1 MIRASGILLLVFF
14 CCIGGFSQDSTMG
27 GGWQGLDSGSVE
39 KYNQLSDEFLGREPR
54 KALDYSNK
62 ALEAAKKLNYKPG
75 MAEALANL
83 GEFYLDQGETNTAL
97 EYFTSYQKI
106 SIELQDSA
114 RLADAYCLIGKVHR
128 QQQMYNTALSF
139 YQEALSI
146 AREHNYTQLLGK
158 CYNQIGGLYYFKG
171 EYKKAS
177 EFFSQS
183 LKYISADENKAEYA
197 AALNNIGVV
206 FKADKQ
212 HRKALVHLKK
222 ALFIMEELGNVRDL
236 SVVLM
241 NIGEIY
247 QVYNDYDLAETY
259 YTRALDA
266 AIQVNAVG
274 RIVESYEYLAG
285 LHAEK
290 ENYEKAYQFKSLYA
304 AYKDTLAES
313 EQRDRLQEISK
324 KLAVER
330 QEKAFSQLVKDKE
343 IELLSKEYKISKL
356 ELLRKNNLFYLSA
369 IISVLLTLLVLVFY
383 NRNNLKRKQNEQLE
397 EQHKRTY
404 IHNRQLQEMNDKLS
418 RSEQELKDLNDT
430 KDKFFSIISHDLRG
444 PLYTL
449 AGFIQIMRKD
459 VSAFSADELNRF
471 SVQMERALQGVT
483 ALLDNLFQWASTQAG
498 LIEFAPTQVKL
509 HQVVEE
515 NTQLLQAT
523 ADLKEIN
530 LENTVADDFKITAD
544 LQMLRLALRNL
555 IANAIKFTE
564 KGGWV
569 KISAQQQENK
579 GVCIHVQDNGIGM
592 QEEDLQ
598 KLFKTK
604 ARYTQRGTE
613 NEKGSGLGLLLC
625 KEFIELHKGRIE
637 VVSKPGQGT
646 TFTIWLPSAP

>member
-1 MIRASGILLLVFF
+1 MIRASGILLLVIF
-14 CCIGGFSQDSTMG
+14 CYISGFSQDSTKG
-27 GGWQGLDSGSVE
+27 SDRQELDSGSVQE
-39 KYNQLSDEFLGREPR
+39 YNQLSKEFLGREPR

-62 ALEAAKKLNYKPG
+62 ALEAAKRLNYKPG

-83 GEFYLDQGETNTAL
+83 GQFYLDRGETNTAL
-97 EYFTSYQKI
+97 EYFTSYRKI

-114 RLADAYCLIGKVHR
+114 RLADAYCLIGMVHR
-128 QQQMYNTALSF
+128 QQQMYNTALKF
-139 YQEALSI
+139 YHDALTI
-146 AREHNYTQLLGK
+146 ARQHNYTRLLAK
-158 CYNQIGGLYYFKG
+158 CYNQLGGLYYFKG
-171 EYKKAS
+171 EYKKAN

-183 LKYISADENKAEYA
+183 LQHISPEENRAEYA
-197 AALNNIGVV
+197 AAINNMGVV

-212 HRKALVHLKK
+212 YRKALIHLKE
-222 ALFIMEELGNVRDL
+222 ALSIMEELRNVRDL

-247 QVYNDYDLAETY
+247 QVYNDYDLAEIY
-259 YTRALDA
+259 YSKALEA

-274 RIVESYEYLAG
+274 RIVESYEYMAG

-290 ENYEKAYQFKSLYA
+290 ENYKRAYKYKSLYA
-304 AYKDTLAES
+304 AYKDTLAQN

-324 KLAVER
+324 KLEVER

-343 IELLSKEYKISKL
+343 IELLNKENKISKL

-383 NRNNLKRKQNEQLE
+383 NGNKLKKKQNEQLE

-404 IHNRQLQEMNDKLS
+404 IHNRQLQEMNTKLS
-418 RSEQELKDLNDT
+418 RSEQELKNLNDT

-483 ALLDNLFQWASTQAG
+483 ALLDNLFQWATTQAG
-498 LIEFAPTQVKL
+498 LIEFAPTQLKL

-515 NTQLLQAT
+515 NTKLLQAT
-523 ADLKEIN
+523 ADLKEISLQN
-530 LENTVADDFKITAD
+530 EVAADFKITAD
-544 LQMLRLALRNL
+544 LQMMRLALRNL

-569 KISAQQQENK
+569 KINAGLAQEE
-579 GVCIHVQDNGIGM
+579 VCISVQDNGIGM
-592 QEEDLQ
+592 LEEDLQ
-598 KLFKTK
+598 KLFQTK

-637 VVSKPGQGT
+637 VKSKSGAGT
-646 TFTIWLPSAP
+646 TFTIWLPLAS